1 MYFTHRPAAFDLNP
15 EVVSAPLK
23 THFTVTSSHPC
34 LPLSA
39 AALAG
44 PTLPACTPGAA
55 DAPRT
60 GTASL
65 YPCHSERRALGRP
78 GLRAGLPTAP
88 YQAGVG
94 DVGVIFRHGQVD
106 GQSNTVGKD
115 GEEDDDLKG
124 SERKC

>member
-1 MYFTHRPAAFDLNP
+1 MPP
-15 EVVSAPLK
+15 EQAP
-23 THFTVTSSHPC
+23 
-34 LPLSA
+34 
-39 AALAG
+39 
-44 PTLPACTPGAA
+44 PACT
-55 DAPRT
+55 RV
-60 GTASL
+60 TASEQL
-65 YPCHSERRALGRP
+65 RRALGHP